1 MSNVNLSDLSKA
13 DESIIYEHLSNIVE
27 IKSGLY
33 AISFLAPEIRCSA
46 CLNSIKKELKK
57 FHLNNLRSNLLEKKI
72 YFEFKSLQTLADIL
86 NNLTS
91 IGFKAAPEISKE
103 ASQYVKSKQKD
114 YLKKIGIAGISMM
127 QVMMYAIATYF
138 AGPGGMDLAYER
150 LFQWAG
156 LIMAIPVALYSAT
169 IFYKGA
175 YRDLKNKN
183 LGMDVPIS
191 LAIISGFLLSLYTI
205 LNQSGDV
212 YFDSITMFTFLLLV
226 GRYIELKTQV
236 KFHKTKS
243 LIDHLLPL
251 QIKLNGE
258 NISIHDI
265 NIGDEFVINPK
276 EIFPADGLI
285 TSGEGFVN
293 TSSFTGE
300 SIPDYKNI
308 GSKVL
313 AGTTNIDG
321 DFKIRASTRFN
332 DFAVNKISQV
342 YNQSIFYRP
351 KFSILADKVSQY
363 FVGFILMFSALT
375 GLVWYLLGSTEW
387 FVIML
392 TVLVA
397 SCPCALSLATPTAYT
412 IGATVLRKMGVVI
425 SNGSFIEKLSI
436 INSIVFDK
444 TGTLTKGNLNI
455 TNIILN
461 GSQDELALKKVA
473 SALED
478 SSNHPIASAFST
490 PGKIA
495 QNVSMHPGNGVSGY
509 VDGVKYYLGHP
520 KFINKDLKKPDKDG
534 LWIILYSSELLA
546 WFKLEDSLRSDAKTA
561 IKKLHESK
569 LRLALYTGDDSS
581 QGSMIANELGIT
593 DFCTSVST
601 EKKQELIMRQQKN
614 GFNVMMVGDGINDTA
629 AMAVANTS
637 IAFRPVDSFVHA
649 SADAVMLGGGLS
661 NLPKAIHFS
670 KRVNKTIKQNIG
682 WAITYNFSVI
692 PLAASGII
700 RPWMAALGMSV
711 SSILVVLNSNKLLV
725 NKWK

>member
-1 MSNVNLSDLSKA
+1 
-13 DESIIYEHLSNIVE
+13 
-27 IKSGLY
+27 
-33 AISFLAPEIRCSA
+33 
-46 CLNSIKKELKK
+46 
-57 FHLNNLRSNLLEKKI
+57 
-72 YFEFKSLQTLADIL
+72 
-86 NNLTS
+86 
-91 IGFKAAPEISKE
+91 
-103 ASQYVKSKQKD
+103 
-114 YLKKIGIAGISMM
+114 
-127 QVMMYAIATYF
+127 
-138 AGPGGMDLAYER
+138 
-150 LFQWAG
+150 
-156 LIMAIPVALYSAT
+156 
-169 IFYKGA
+169 
-175 YRDLKNKN
+175 
-183 LGMDVPIS
+183 
-191 LAIISGFLLSLYTI
+191 
-205 LNQSGDV
+205 
-212 YFDSITMFTFLLLV
+212 
-226 GRYIELKTQV
+226 
-236 KFHKTKS
+236 
-243 LIDHLLPL
+243 
-251 QIKLNGE
+251 
-258 NISIHDI
+258 
-265 NIGDEFVINPK
+265 
-276 EIFPADGLI
+276 
-285 TSGEGFVN
+285 
-293 TSSFTGE
+293 
-300 SIPDYKNI
+300 
-308 GSKVL
+308 
-313 AGTTNIDG
+313 
-321 DFKIRASTRFN
+321 
-332 DFAVNKISQV
+332 
-342 YNQSIFYRP
+342 
-351 KFSILADKVSQY
+351 
-363 FVGFILMFSALT
+363 MFSALT

-397 SCPCALSLATPTAYT
+397 SCPCALSLATPAAYT

-534 LWIILYSSELLA
+534 LWTVLYSSELLA

-601 EKKQELIMRQQKN
+601 EKKQDLIMRQQKN